1 MGGLGLPS
9 TFSPGSHQQGLPR
22 EGLCLLCCLYRCPP
36 VPACPRSSLEWRW
49 SGVQEVRGRG
59 WNPLMAKECA
69 PVSAQ
74 WSLVP
79 RVRREA
85 GR

>member
-1 MGGLGLPS
+1 M
-9 TFSPGSHQQGLPR
+9 
-22 EGLCLLCCLYRCPP
+22 
-36 VPACPRSSLEWRW
+36 
-49 SGVQEVRGRG
+49 QEVRGRG

-69 PVSAQ
+69 PESAQ

-79 RVRREA
+79 KVRREA